1 MIGKQAAMRKRPS
14 LGAGYAW
21 VILTVVW
28 LALEREG
35 FLGLWPP
42 ETGGAVAIHAPA
54 VAGMPTSLEGHPT
67 DEDHVVVWRALT
79 GAHDYPRP
87 GAEALQLVMGHRAE
101 VRVRKQLA

>member
-1 MIGKQAAMRKRPS
+1 MIGKPAAMRKRPP

-42 ETGGAVAIHAPA
+42 ETGGAVAIHDARGGRHAYFTRRSP
-54 VAGMPTSLEGHPT
+54 H
-67 DEDHVVVWRALT
+67 
-79 GAHDYPRP
+79 
-87 GAEALQLVMGHRAE
+87 
-101 VRVRKQLA
+101 